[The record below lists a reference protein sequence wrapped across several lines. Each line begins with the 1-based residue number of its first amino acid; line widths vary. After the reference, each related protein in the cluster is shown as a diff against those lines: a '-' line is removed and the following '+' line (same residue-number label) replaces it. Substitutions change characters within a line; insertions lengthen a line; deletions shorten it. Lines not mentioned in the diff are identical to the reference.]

1 MAVGGVVGWWVGV
14 ELEKQEGYRPQNSG
28 SSVPSPP
35 DQTSDYPVIL
45 SLENHCS
52 REQQEIIVHH
62 LTEILGDQLLTTA
75 LDGQLPTQLPSPEV
89 GTLPFQPRLPYRPWL
104 FLPGPP
110 VPFFSPLDGPSCSLI
125 FLETTLIFKKSNSGC
140 SHVA

>member
-1 MAVGGVVGWWVGV
+1 MGWWVGV

-75 LDGQLPTQLPSPEV
+75 LDGQLLTQLPSPEV
-89 GTLPFQPRLPYRPWL
+89 GTLPFQPRLPYWPWL

-110 VPFFSPLDGPSCSLI
+110 VPFFSPLDGQSCSLI
-125 FLETTLIFKKSNSGC
+125 FLETTLIFKKLNSGC